1 VRGLGP
7 RTFPAKRRN
16 QDPGESAAFARRD
29 RAGRPA
35 AGRRGLGPRT
45 FPAKRRNQDPGESA
59 AFARRDRA
67 GRPAAG
73 ADASPERSES
83 KEAARPPVV
92 LETVGRRSFGALSP

>member
-1 VRGLGP
+1 VEDGDDLTQHFIRL
-7 RTFPAKRRN
+7 TAVAH
-16 QDPGESAAFARRD
+16 DLVD
-29 RAGRPA
+29 R
-35 AGRRGLGPRT
+35 L
-45 FPAKRRNQDPGESA
+45 E
-59 AFARRDRA
+59 RA